1 MATFYDAL
9 AALLPWRRALGGAR
23 MRELTVM
30 YTDMADS
37 TAFAAA
43 TGARPLLDK
52 ITRHN
57 ELVLPLIEG
66 HGGTVLRVIGDATQS
81 IFDDP
86 CAAARCAVAVQRRL
100 AAHNAADPE
109 VDAAGQEIHVRV
121 GMHHGKAI
129 LYRVRGQTELVGN
142 AANVGARV
150 EASGGK

>member
-9 AALLPWRRALGGAR
+9 AALLPWKRALGGAR

-57 ELVLPLIEG
+57 ELVLPLVEG

-86 CAAARCAVAVQRRL
+86 CAAARCAIAVQRRL
-100 AAHNAADPE
+100 ANARRELEHIGEYDCELINENLELAVSGLDGLLR
-109 VDAAGQEIHVRV
+109 A
-121 GMHHGKAI
+121 
-129 LYRVRGQTELVGN
+129 YRKGLN
-142 AANVGARV
+142 ACTMN
-150 EASGGK
+150 